1 MATKAA
7 VVKSEERPAPA
18 KPAQL
23 KRQGPN
29 ETPNLF
35 EKALGVWQ
43 DFSHFLGDVRGEMR
57 KVVTPSRKEV
67 EATTT
72 VVLIAVFLFG
82 LFFFIVDSIFK
93 LGLDQ
98 LLKHLGGVQQ

>member
-7 VVKSEERPAPA
+7 MVNGDDEPRPKKLA
-18 KPAQL
+18 

-29 ETPNLF
+29 ATPNLI
-35 EKALGVWQ
+35 ERVVGVWTE
-43 DFSHFLGDVRGEMR
+43 FTHFLGDVRGEMR

-72 VVLIAVFLFG
+72 VVIVAVFIFG
-82 LFFFIVDSIFK
+82 LFFFIVDWIFGLGLNTLLGK
-93 LGLDQ
+93 LGGLAQ
-98 LLKHLGGVQQ
+98 